1 MNKNI
6 PSRKE
11 LLHLINIASFA
22 VDDTKLFLDTHPENK
37 EALSH
42 FQEYNTIRAQAL
54 EDFSRLYGPL
64 TLDSITD
71 CSDYWQWIEE
81 PYPWQEGGC

>member
-1 MNKNI
+1 MNNNI

-11 LLHLINIASFA
+11 LLHLINIASFV

-37 EALSH
+37 EALSY
-42 FQEYNTIRAQAL
+42 FQEYNAIRTQAL
-54 EDFSRLYGPL
+54 EDFARLYEPL
-64 TLDSITD
+64 TLDSITN